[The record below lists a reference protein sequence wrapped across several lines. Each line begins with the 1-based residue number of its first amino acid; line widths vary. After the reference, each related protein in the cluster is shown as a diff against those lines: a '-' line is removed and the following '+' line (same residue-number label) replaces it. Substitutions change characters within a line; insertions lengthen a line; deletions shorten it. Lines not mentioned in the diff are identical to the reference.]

1 MEMKI
6 STATFIRVL
15 AVCALVAAAGCQKQG
30 PAEKAGQQI
39 DKTVAKAGDKINDA
53 ADKLKK

>member
-1 MEMKI
+1 MEMNI

-15 AVCALVAAAGCQKQG
+15 AVCALAAAAGCQKG

-39 DKTVAKAGDKINDA
+39 DKTVAKAADKIDDA
-53 ADKLKK
+53 ADKLRK